1 MPTYILT
8 YDNRP
13 ITRVAGENH
22 FLSKTPTD
30 WETMSWHGLT
40 NLNGMGIWSD
50 GTNIY
55 YSWDEDQY
63 VLNRS
68 TKTWEPKVWYGLSS
82 FRGGAVWYNTYSGKW
97 VCSARSV
104 QKELTGSTW
113 YDITWTGDMSSS
125 EFATLTGSKIWL
137 NGNSANRRVYC
148 TVDGYRYRLEGS
160 RYWKFRGTSVSY
172 NPLQIWYPHDF
183 NTDGKTYYS
192 YSNGTQMVIEDGT
205 GSNISWGSIIPSYGQ
220 FVWTSSIHTYYS
232 YNAHSYVL
240 NDDKTSW
247 SNKSWTGLN
256 GVTLEGG
263 YMWSDGESTY
273 YSNGST
279 QLRLVV
285 P

>member
-1 MPTYILT
+1 MATYILT
-8 YDNRP
+8 YNNRP
-13 ITRVAGENH
+13 ITRVPGEYH
-22 FLSKTPTD
+22 FISKTPTD
-30 WETMSWHGLT
+30 WEPMYWNGLT
-40 NLNGMGIWSD
+40 DFNGAKVWSD

-55 YSWDEDQY
+55 YSSGQDQY
-63 VLNRS
+63 VLDKATHTWG
-68 TKTWEPKVWYGLSS
+68 TKEWSGLSS
-82 FRGGAVWYNTYSGKW
+82 FNGWNIWYNTYSGKW
-97 VCSARSV
+97 VCSAGSV
-104 QKELTGSTW
+104 QMELTGSTW
-113 YDITWTGDMSSS
+113 ANISWTGDMSSA
-125 EFATLTGSKIWL
+125 EFATLYGSDIWL
-137 NGNSANRRVYC
+137 NGNSVNRNVYC

-172 NPLQIWYPHDF
+172 NPIQIWYPHDF
-183 NTDGKTYYS
+183 NTDGKSYYS
-192 YSNGTQMVIEDGT
+192 YSTGTQMVIENGT
-205 GSNISWGSIIPSYGQ
+205 GSNISWGSIIPAYGQ
-220 FVWTSSIHTYYS
+220 FVWTSSSHTYYS
-232 YNAHSYVL
+232 YNNKNYVL